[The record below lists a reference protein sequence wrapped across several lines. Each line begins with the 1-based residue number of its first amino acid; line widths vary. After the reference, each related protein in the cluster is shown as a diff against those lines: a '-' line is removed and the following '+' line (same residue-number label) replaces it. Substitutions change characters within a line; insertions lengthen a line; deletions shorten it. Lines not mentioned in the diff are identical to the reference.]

1 MGLAMADEV
10 QFSISGVEE
19 LSAKLKSLP
28 AGVRGK
34 PGRRALGKAATIVAR
49 AARQNAERVDDPETA
64 RRIRDNIGRRFRGR
78 YFRRTGDLMI
88 SVGVLTKRGRIP
100 KGNPDE
106 GAKGNT
112 PHWHLVELGTERARA
127 QPFLRPALQDNI
139 NPAINKFAVELDK
152 EIEKALAES

>member
-49 AARQNAERVDDPETA
+49 AARQNAERVDDPETG

-78 YFRRTGDLMI
+78 HFRRTGDPMI
-88 SVGVLTKRGRIP
+88 SIGVLTRRGPIP
-100 KGNPDE
+100 EGNPDE

-112 PHWHLVELGTERARA
+112 PHWHLVEEGTERARA
-127 QPFLRPALQDNI
+127 QPFLRPALQDNVGQVI
-139 NPAINKFAVELDK
+139 SKLTDELSKALDK
-152 EIEKALAES
+152 LAGGG